1 MFNLRNIVNFTNS
14 SLGWVKIKVPDKMN
28 EQNHQI
34 SIRRRETIFNNGCT
48 VVMKG

>member
-1 MFNLRNIVNFTNS
+1 
-14 SLGWVKIKVPDKMN
+14 MN

-34 SIRRRETIFNNGCT
+34 SICKPETIFNNGCT